1 MTKAEM
7 VKSLAEKTGMTKADS
22 ERAFNGVFEL
32 LKEELAQGNRV
43 AVAGFGT
50 FRISNRAA
58 RAGKNPRTG
67 EAIKIPASKS
77 VAFKAGSELKAKVNK

>member
-7 VKSLAEKTGMTKADS
+7 VKALADKTGMTKADA
-22 ERAFNGVFEL
+22 ERAFNGVFDIVKSEL
-32 LKEELAQGNRV
+32 EAGNRV

-50 FRISNRAA
+50 FRVSERAA
-58 RAGKNPRTG
+58 RMGKNPRTG

-77 VAFKAGSELKAKVNK
+77 VAFKAGTELKAKVN

>member
-7 VKSLAEKTGMTKADS
+7 IKALADKTGMTKADS
-22 ERAFNGVFEL
+22 ERAFNGVFEIV
-32 LKEELAQGNRV
+32 KDELEAGNRV

-50 FRISNRAA
+50 FRVSQRAA
-58 RAGKNPRTG
+58 RMGKNPRTG

-77 VAFKAGSELKAKVNK
+77 VAFKAGTELKAKVN

>member
-7 VKSLAEKTGMTKADS
+7 IKALAEKTGMTKADS
-22 ERAFNGVFEL
+22 ERAFNGVFEVV
-32 LKEELAQGNRV
+32 KEELEKGNKV

-50 FRISNRAA
+50 FRVSERAA
-58 RAGKNPRTG
+58 RMGKNPRTG

-77 VAFKAGSELKAKVNK
+77 VAFKAGSELKANVN